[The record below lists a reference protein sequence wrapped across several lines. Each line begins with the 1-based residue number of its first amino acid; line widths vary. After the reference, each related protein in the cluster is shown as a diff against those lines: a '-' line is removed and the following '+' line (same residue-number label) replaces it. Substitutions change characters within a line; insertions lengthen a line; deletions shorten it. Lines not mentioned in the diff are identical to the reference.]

1 MLEGVI
7 ICSVAITRPVQEQI
21 LFPKE
26 YYINSDYHKFRLDR
40 TTVSKK
46 RIEGSDL
53 HYDHQFETCDGGV
66 LAAVE
71 DA

>member
-7 ICSVAITRPVQEQI
+7 ICSVVITRPVQEQI

-26 YYINSDYHKFRLDR
+26 YYINSGNHKFRLDR

-46 RIEGSDL
+46 RMEGSDL
-53 HYDHQFETCDGGV
+53 HYDHQPETCDGGV

>member
-1 MLEGVI
+1 VLEVVI
-7 ICSVAITRPVQEQI
+7 ICSVGITRPVQEQI
-21 LFPKE
+21 FFPKE
-26 YYINSDYHKFRLDR
+26 YNINSGSHKFPLDR

-46 RIEGSDL
+46 RMEGSDL

-66 LAAVE
+66 LVAVE